1 MIVLFIF
8 RSETTRLYYFVYEN
22 GALVHPST
30 VTPPDTV
37 VMETLLSQRVSG
49 LVFYDGFLKI
59 RYRFHFDLF
68 MMGPVNDADRG
79 RLTVAIHD
87 IWKNNVKGLYL
98 WQVLVYSPGE
108 V

>member
-1 MIVLFIF
+1 MLFIF
-8 RSETTRLYYFVYEN
+8 RAETTRLYYFVYKN

-68 MMGPVNDADRG
+68 MMGPVNDADGG

-98 WQVLVYSPGE
+98 AGFGVFPG
-108 V
+108 VGL